1 MEASFTS
8 TFLFVSIVS
17 IKTFSL
23 LSSSKSSTCLQKIF
37 HEKSNQIWI
46 DYLCNF
52 LSLSNLYFIFVILS
66 SDIRV
71 VLNSHFDWSV
81 FFAQIWIDT
90 MRSHLFVCFFWNI
103 KFSYIKINY
112 KQIRTDLVKNFDL
125 DNGTSENKFSHP
137 YISYMVQER
146 LQGEK
151 EFHSKNYLL
160 EISRS
165 YAKMHLKSAPQKLN
179 FAIAKAI
186 SKSCTIY
193 YSCKCSCT
201 SPHSYADLFSIKNFS
216 CEATNIMF
224 SKNYWKL
231 GKLNARF

>member
-8 TFLFVSIVS
+8 TLFVSIVS

-23 LSSSKSSTCLQKIF
+23 LSSSKSSTCLQKIL

-66 SDIRV
+66 SDIQV

-81 FFAQIWIDT
+81 FFRTNLKRYNAVTPEKIVFNKEKILKT
-90 MRSHLFVCFFWNI
+90 KFPFVCFFWNI
-103 KFSYIKINY
+103 EFSYIKINY

-151 EFHSKNYLL
+151 EFNSKNYLL

-186 SKSCTIY
+186 SKSCTLY
-193 YSCKCSCT
+193 YSCKC
-201 SPHSYADLFSIKNFS
+201 PHIVTQTLFH
-216 CEATNIMF
+216 
-224 SKNYWKL
+224 WKSSRS
-231 GKLNARF
+231 N